1 MKRVPI
7 AEFKA
12 HLSRYVEEASRED
25 IVITKHG
32 KAVARV
38 VAETEPSGSIWD
50 FYGASRGR
58 VYVNPDDDLLST
70 GREWDAAKPGKKSFW
85 DFYGALPDIRVDP
98 DDDLLS
104 TGMRWDAESPAGGT
118 ASSGQNF

>member
-12 HLSRYVEEASRED
+12 HLSRYVEEASQED

-38 VAETEPSGSIWD
+38 VAETEPKQDIWE
-50 FYGASRGR
+50 FYESLEGKYQVLGD
-58 VYVNPDDDLLST
+58 VLST
-70 GREWDAAKPGKKSFW
+70 GRKWDAQS
-85 DFYGALPDIRVDP
+85 
-98 DDDLLS
+98 
-104 TGMRWDAESPAGGT
+104 
-118 ASSGQNF
+118 

>member
-12 HLSRYVEEASRED
+12 HCSRYIEELAQEE

-38 VAETEPSGSIWD
+38 SLESEERNPWKV
-50 FYGASRGR
+50 YGLLEGKI
-58 VYVNPDDDLLST
+58 VVDPNDDLFST
-70 GREWDAAKPGKKSFW
+70 GVEWDADS
-85 DFYGALPDIRVDP
+85 
-98 DDDLLS
+98 
-104 TGMRWDAESPAGGT
+104 
-118 ASSGQNF
+118 

>member
-12 HLSRYVEEASRED
+12 HCSQLIEELGQDE

-38 VAETEPSGSIWD
+38 VAEPKRKDLWAYYGS
-50 FYGASRGR
+50 
-58 VYVNPDDDLLST
+58 V
-70 GREWDAAKPGKKSFW
+70 PGLW
-85 DFYGALPDIRVDP
+85 VDP

-104 TGMRWDAESPAGGT
+104 TGARWDADSSPMGRRH
-118 ASSGQNF
+118 SGQNF

>member
-12 HLSRYVEEASRED
+12 NCSRYVEEACQED

-32 KAVARV
+32 KDVARL
-38 VAETEPSGSIWD
+38 VAEV
-50 FYGASRGR
+50 SRKTPWEYVGVLKGR
-58 VYVNPDDDLLST
+58 VY
-70 GREWDAAKPGKKSFW
+70 
-85 DFYGALPDIRVDP
+85 VDP

-104 TGMRWDAESPAGGT
+104 TNERWDANS
-118 ASSGQNF
+118 

>member
-12 HLSRYVEEASRED
+12 HCSHYIEGLGEEE

-32 KAVARV
+32 KPVARL
-38 VAETEPSGSIWD
+38 VAEGSPKSPWD
-50 FYGASRGR
+50 FYGVLKGK
-58 VYVNPDDDLLST
+58 VY
-70 GREWDAAKPGKKSFW
+70 
-85 DFYGALPDIRVDP
+85 VDP

-104 TGMRWDAESPAGGT
+104 TGARWDAES
-118 ASSGQNF
+118 

>member
-12 HLSRYVEEASRED
+12 HCSQLIEELGQDE

-38 VAETEPSGSIWD
+38 VAEPKPTRRDVWE
-50 FYGASRGR
+50 FYESLKGK
-58 VYVNPDDDLLST
+58 YPPPPDDLST
-70 GREWDAAKPGKKSFW
+70 GREWDAQS
-85 DFYGALPDIRVDP
+85 RH
-98 DDDLLS
+98 
-104 TGMRWDAESPAGGT
+104 
-118 ASSGQNF
+118 